1 MEIRFSS
8 DVPDSTYFRTGDV
21 EPAIEDNGLT
31 LYDGSGSR
39 RSWGQPGVTST
50 VVVSAPDFVAVHVGF
65 HHKHGG
71 GQFWRF
77 YNVNGQIEQVAWK
90 DLSDETRQVV
100 LEANAPSWARVPG
113 KLRKDYIKPAPRKF
127 SAFKIV
133 RIADDKLLSLYDST
147 EYQIGKTKI
156 EKARPDHRGG
166 YYVYTGDDVKARFL
180 AGQIGRKTDGQQYA
194 LVACECW
201 GNAEYYDWEGSCISH
216 YMENGYYGYP
226 TESVHK
232 ISVTYCKPT
241 EIIET
246 FEV

>member
-8 DVPDSTYFRTGDV
+8 DVPDNTYFRTGDV
-21 EPAIEDNGLT
+21 EPTVEDNGLT

-77 YNVNGQIEQVAWK
+77 YNVNGAIEQVAWAG
-90 DLSDETRQVV
+90 LADETRQIV
-100 LEANAPSWARVPG
+100 LDAMDDKAPGWARQPG

-127 SAFKIV
+127 SAFKV
-133 RIADDKLLSLYDST
+133 MRIADDKLLSLYDDT
-147 EYQIGKTKI
+147 EYQIGKTRI
-156 EKARPDHRGG
+156 EQARPNHGGG
-166 YYVYTGDDVKARFL
+166 YYVYTGDDVKTRFL
-180 AGQIGRKTDGQQYA
+180 DGHIGRKVEGQQYA

-201 GNAEYYDWEGSCISH
+201 GRREYYDYSGECITYAVEH
-216 YMENGYYGYP
+216 GLLN
-226 TESVHK
+226 SVHK
-232 ISVTYCKPT
+232 VAVTYCKPQ
-241 EIIET
+241 EVIET
-246 FEV
+246 FEA